1 MLKQPIEKVETEKPS
16 ATFARYEIIGDKM
29 VLTVNGE
36 TRFVPIKAGGGIESW
51 DNGWSQRSWNR
62 N

>member
-1 MLKQPIEKVETEKPS
+1 MIEQPKEKAEAEKKG
-16 ATFARYEIIGDKM
+16 ATFARYEIVGDKM

-36 TRFVPIKAGGGIESW
+36 TRFVPIEACDGTGLW

-62 N
+62 R

>member
-1 MLKQPIEKVETEKPS
+1 MFKQSKKKVEAEKPS
-16 ATFARYEIIGDKM
+16 ATFARYELVGDQM

-36 TRFVPIKAGGGIESW
+36 TRFVSIDAGDGTGVW